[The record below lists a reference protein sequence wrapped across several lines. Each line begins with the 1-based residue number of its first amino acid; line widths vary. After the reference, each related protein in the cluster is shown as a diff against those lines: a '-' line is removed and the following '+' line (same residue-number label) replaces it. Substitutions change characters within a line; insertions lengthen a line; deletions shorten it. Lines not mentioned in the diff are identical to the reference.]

1 MEQVA
6 VHQMSRP
13 FPLRTKFSWALNA
26 EEQDVQPVAQ
36 ADPYFIVMEG
46 KIVILH
52 ESIKI
57 QSRNRKI
64 KYYSSYKY

>member
-6 VHQMSRP
+6 VQVSKP

-52 ESIKI
+52 ENYQNSIT
-57 QSRNRKI
+57 
-64 KYYSSYKY
+64 KYWN